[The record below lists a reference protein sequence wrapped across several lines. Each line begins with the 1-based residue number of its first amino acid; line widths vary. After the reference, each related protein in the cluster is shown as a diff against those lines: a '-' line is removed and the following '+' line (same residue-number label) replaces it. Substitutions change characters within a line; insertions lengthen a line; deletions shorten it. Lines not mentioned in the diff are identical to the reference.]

1 MAYIPTKAMQ
11 DEAVKALQ
19 WKKQGRKGGT
29 SVGFGRAR
37 QLRNR
42 QALSPEIVKKMYS
55 FFRRHEVDKQA
66 DGFYSNSKKYP
77 SPGRVAW
84 ALWGGDAGYQW
95 SRKIRNKIN
104 GV

>member
-1 MAYIPTKAMQ
+1 
-11 DEAVKALQ
+11 
-19 WKKQGRKGGT
+19 
-29 SVGFGRAR
+29 
-37 QLRNR
+37 
-42 QALSPEIVKKMYS
+42 MYS

-95 SRKIRNKIN
+95 SKKIRNKIN